1 MTKMKRTLAVTALCL
16 GLGGTWLSA
25 SDVVATVNG
34 HKITKEDLNAFL
46 QQSMPNQPITYDML
60 DPKTQKKVLDGMI
73 ETEVLAA
80 AAQKAG
86 VENDPDFRRMLD
98 LAKKKLMI
106 NAWAK
111 KQFDKI
117 IVSESEAK
125 EFYQK
130 HADKFSMPERVH
142 ARHILLKDEK
152 KAQAII
158 DQLKGFKGEE
168 LKKKFIELAKKESTG
183 PTGPKGGDLGYFA
196 KEQMVL
202 PFSRAAFALK
212 PGEIT
217 LKPVKTQFGWH
228 VIYVEDKKAA
238 QKIPFEAVK
247 DRVIAAL
254 KQQRFTQK
262 MKQETEMLRK
272 IVDIKIEGA
281 ETPKA
286 KSSK

>member
-1 MTKMKRTLAVTALCL
+1 MMKLKRTLAVTALCL

-34 HKITKEDLNAFL
+34 HKITKEDLDAFL

-60 DPKTQKKVLDGMI
+60 DPKTQKKVLDGVI
-73 ETEVLAA
+73 ETEVLAD

-86 VENDPDFRRMLD
+86 VEKSPDFRRMLD

-106 NAWAK
+106 NEWAK
-111 KQFDKI
+111 QQFDKI

-130 HADKFSMPERVH
+130 QADKFSMPERVH

-158 DQLKGFKGEE
+158 DQLKGLKGEE

-217 LKPVKTQFGWH
+217 LEPVKTQFGWH
-228 VIYVEDKKAA
+228 VIYVEEKKAA

-247 DRVIAAL
+247 DRVVAAL
-254 KQQRFTQK
+254 KQQRFAQK
-262 MKQETEMLRK
+262 MKQETELLRK
-272 IVDIKIEGA
+272 NADIKIEGA
-281 ETPKA
+281 KAPET